1 MVLDT
6 IRLFG
11 RSARFGPVL
20 CSWLFWLT
28 TTAGAGQPAEYRS
41 PQELAFS
48 PDGRTL
54 AVSDV
59 TARRIYFIDLVAR
72 RVARE
77 VLVPGVPTGVVW
89 TPAGSS
95 VWVADYEHGAV
106 FEVEAS
112 SGAILRQWP
121 TSPRPVGL
129 AWAPQHGLLLAG
141 SAAFKDITLIDPGGQ
156 RPPGKIA
163 AARSPYYLAVAGDE
177 RTVIAANFMPAGS
190 ALDPETAVAVSLLEF
205 DHPDRTTHIR
215 LPAGS
220 ILARQTVV
228 SPDNRWAYVAHGLAR
243 FTLPLSQVE
252 RGWMNG
258 NAVSIIDLAKKERY
272 ATVLLDRLNNGAAD
286 PWGVAISK
294 DGATLWVTLAGVH
307 ELARLDLARL
317 HRWLAGDGDGGP
329 TGILP
334 GIWADIQEDP
344 GKRTGL
350 VNDLDALTQAGVL
363 ARFRLEARGPRG
375 LALSPDEQ
383 VLAVAGYYSGSV
395 TLVNPRNGRT
405 LATIPL
411 GAQKEA
417 DPARLG
423 EMIFNDATR
432 SLQHWQSCATCH
444 PDGRTDGLN
453 WDLLNDGSGNPK
465 DTRSLLLSHKT
476 PPMMSLGVRANMEI
490 AVASGFR
497 VSLFGQPKP
506 AELEAVRA
514 YLRSMKPEPSPYLAP
529 DGELTAPARRGR
541 EIFESAQT
549 GCAGCHPSPLF
560 TDLLLHDV
568 STLLPTETPAP
579 LDTPT
584 LVELWR
590 TGPYLHHGGAVTV
603 KEVLTKFNPRQ
614 SHGSTAHLQ
623 EDELDALVAYLLSL

>member
-1 MVLDT
+1 MAWNK
-6 IRLFG
+6 IRAF
-11 RSARFGPVL
+11 SPFGPGL
-20 CSWLFWLT
+20 CGWLVWVAAAA
-28 TTAGAGQPAEYRS
+28 AGADPSAAYRS

-59 TARRIYFIDLVAR
+59 TARSVCFIDLAAR
-72 RVARE
+72 RVTRE
-77 VLVPGVPTGVVW
+77 ALVPGIPAGIIW
-89 TPAGSS
+89 TPAGTS
-95 VWVADYEHGAV
+95 VWVADYEHGMV
-106 FEVEAS
+106 IEVDSS
-112 SGAILRQWP
+112 SGSIRRTLP
-121 TSPRPVGL
+121 TAARPVGL
-129 AWAPQHGLLLAG
+129 AWATKHELLLAG
-141 SAAFKDITLIDPGGQ
+141 SAAFKDITLIDPSAQ
-156 RPPGKIA
+156 RPPATMA

-177 RTVIAANFMPAGS
+177 HTVVAANFMPAGS
-190 ALDPETAVAVSLLEF
+190 ALDPEAGVAVSLGDL

-220 ILARQTVV
+220 IMARQVVV
-228 SPDNRWAYVAHGLAR
+228 SPDNRWAYVTHGLAR
-243 FTLPLSQVE
+243 FPLPLSQVE

-258 NAVSIIDLAKKERY
+258 NAVSLIDLEKKERY
-272 ATVLLDRLNNGAAD
+272 ATVLLDRLNQGAAD

-294 DGATLWVTLAGVH
+294 DGGTLWVTLAGVH
-307 ELARLDLARL
+307 EVARLDLTRL
-317 HRWLAGDGDGGP
+317 HRWLAGDGDPGQNE
-329 TGILP
+329 TLP
-334 GIWADIQEDP
+334 GIWADIHEDP
-344 GKRTGL
+344 AKRAGL
-350 VNDLDALTQAGVL
+350 VNDLDALTQADAL
-363 ARFRLEARGPRG
+363 ARFRLEVRGPRG
-375 LALSPDEQ
+375 VALSPDER

-395 TLVNPRNGRT
+395 ALVNPRNGRAI
-405 LATIPL
+405 ATIPL

-423 EMIFNDATR
+423 EMIFNDATF

-453 WDLLNDGSGNPK
+453 WDLLNDGAGNPK
-465 DTRSLLLSHKT
+465 DTRSLLLAHKT

-506 AELEAVRA
+506 DELEAVRA
-514 YLRSMKPEPSPYLAP
+514 YIRSMKPEPSPYLAP
-529 DGELTAPARRGR
+529 DGELTLQARRGR
-541 EIFESAQT
+541 EIFESPQA

-568 STLLPTETPAP
+568 GTLLPTEKPAP

-603 KEVLTKFNPRQ
+603 KEVLTKYNPRQ
-614 SHGSTAHLQ
+614 SHGSTAHLG
-623 EDELDALVAYLLSL
+623 EAEMDALAAYLLSL